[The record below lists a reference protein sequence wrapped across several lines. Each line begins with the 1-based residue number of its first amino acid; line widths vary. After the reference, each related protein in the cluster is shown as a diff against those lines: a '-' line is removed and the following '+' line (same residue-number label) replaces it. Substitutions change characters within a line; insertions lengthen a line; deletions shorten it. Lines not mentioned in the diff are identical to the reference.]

1 MDDVICEYRC
11 YLKDERELSKNTLE
25 SYIRDLE
32 QFGEYLNSNN
42 SHNLMTVNKT
52 MIITYLIF
60 LQKGGKA
67 TSTVSRNLASIRS
80 FYQFSINKGYIKEDP
95 TYNLRSPR
103 QDRKLPEILTP
114 KEVDLLL
121 SQPDVSDFKGVR
133 DKAMLELL
141 YATGIRVSEL
151 VDLNINNINYE
162 IGYIALSGDSLQ
174 ERVIPVGKVA
184 LDNLKTYFS
193 EYRTQVLKN
202 TNEKALFLNFQ
213 GKRLTRQGFW
223 KIIKHYTEKTNINK
237 KITPQTLRHSFAVHL
252 LQNGADLKSVQE
264 MLGHSDISTTQIYS
278 FATNDNKLREVY
290 NKAHPR
296 A

>member
-1 MDDVICEYRC
+1 
-11 YLKDERELSKNTLE
+11 
-25 SYIRDLE
+25 
-32 QFGEYLNSNN
+32 
-42 SHNLMTVNKT
+42 MTVNKT